1 MDDEKAYTRDWLLV
15 KPDSGND
22 SQVACIIIDG
32 EVVNLPPRFN
42 VSIRPC
48 SEGNDHLA
56 VVTDDHASA
65 EFAGRLE
72 IAAAMGKQV
81 IFLHAKLD
89 SDELRRITEFIEAD
103 KPNWHEGMTDVKRWT
118 VYPFRC
124 DCKNSDNGHKTGLF
138 SLSLM

>member
-1 MDDEKAYTRDWLLV
+1 MRLTNAWRSY
-15 KPDSGND
+15 S
-22 SQVACIIIDG
+22 
-32 EVVNLPPRFN
+32 VVNLPPGFKVR
-42 VSIRPC
+42 IRPC

-65 EFAGRLE
+65 DFAGRLE

-81 IFLHAKLD
+81 IFLHARLD
-89 SDELRRITEFIEAD
+89 SDELQLIIEFIEAD
-103 KPNWHEGMTDVKRWT
+103 KPDWHEEISDVKRWT

-124 DCKNSDNGHKTGLF
+124 DCQNNGNGQKAGLF